1 MELKRLCP
9 YCMQELNGQ
18 ADECPHC
25 GRVFAGRNP
34 AGSLPA
40 GTVLAGRYTVGD
52 IQSVDGEGILYR
64 SVENIG
70 RFRVTIKEYMPLT
83 LASERGRNME
93 LRPKPG
99 SEVLFK
105 TTRMDFS
112 DLYRSLQRITPAT
125 GLEAVLDVF
134 EENNTVYAVMENP
147 GGRPLDKWL
156 EEHGNT
162 VDPEE
167 ARIMLQPVFD
177 GVSAMHQVGLVHRGI
192 CPENIRILDNGRARL
207 TGYATVGLRTA
218 GSGLH
223 EQLFEG
229 YSAPEQY
236 STSEFEGRYT
246 DEYGL
251 AAVFYRMV
259 CGLGPV
265 PAAQR
270 LVADS
275 NPKARAINPA
285 VPEYLSD
292 LLQMGLRLKPSER
305 IQTVPQLFQALSSKE
320 YTQELTR
327 TLRQS
332 EPEPAKQD
340 TDEKKHMLSLRNLL
354 AAILILLAVLILL
367 TLWGVL
373 QQGKNE
379 SPTSQPE
386 SEVPAS
392 SLVAEP
398 VNLIPDFV
406 GLNYDMQIRN
416 DREYVGTYRFYV
428 TQEYSDT
435 VEKGCVIRQTP
446 EAGEVIEKE
455 STISLVISMGPEKV
469 AMPNVIGATRDDA
482 AQKLTQVG
490 LNASFW
496 PIYNDGSYVSGCV
509 AYCSEEAGTMLDIG
523 TRVVIYIAAEVEA
536 TVPVT
541 PEEAPSTSSSE
552 SQQEE
557 ESSSSSSSSQEEAE
571 SDSEQ

>member
-1 MELKRLCP
+1 MEWRRLCP
-9 YCMQELNGQ
+9 YCMQELSGQ

-34 AGSLPA
+34 AGSIPV
-40 GTVLAGRYTVGD
+40 GTVLASRYTVGD

-64 SVENIG
+64 GVENVG
-70 RFRVTIKEYMPLT
+70 RFRVTIKEYLPLT
-83 LASERGRNME
+83 LASERGEDLE

-112 DLYRSLQRITPAT
+112 DLYHSLQRITPAN

-134 EENNTVYAVMENP
+134 ESNNTVYAVMENP
-147 GGRPLDKWL
+147 GGRPLDQWL

-162 VDPEE
+162 VSPED

-192 CPENIRILDNGRARL
+192 CPKNIRVLDNGLARL

-259 CGLGPV
+259 CGLSPV

-275 NPKARAINPA
+275 NPQAKTVNSA
-285 VPEYLSD
+285 VPEYVSD
-292 LLQMGLRLKPSER
+292 VLRMGLRLRPAER
-305 IQTVPQLFQALSSKE
+305 IQTVPQLFQALSSQE

-327 TLRQS
+327 TLRQP
-332 EPEPAKQD
+332 EPEPQKADPEQK
-340 TDEKKHMLSLRNLL
+340 THLLSLRSLL
-354 AAILILLAVLILL
+354 AAILILLGVLILL
-367 TLWGVL
+367 TFWGVL
-373 QQGKNE
+373 QQGKNNE
-379 SPTSQPE
+379 PPASQPE
-386 SEVPAS
+386 PAAS
-392 SLVAEP
+392 SNSMVAEP
-398 VNLIPDFV
+398 VNLAPDFV
-406 GLNYDMQIRN
+406 GLNYDVQVRN
-416 DREYVGTYRFYV
+416 DREYAGSYLFYV
-428 TQEYSDT
+428 TLEYSDT
-435 VEKGCVIRQTP
+435 VEEGRVIRQSP
-446 EAGEVIEKE
+446 EAGEVIEKG
-455 STISLVISMGPEKV
+455 STISLVVSKGPEKV
-469 AMPNVIGATRDDA
+469 EMPNIIGFTRDDA
-482 AQKLTQVG
+482 AQKLAQIG
-490 LNASFW
+490 LNASFY

-509 AYCSEEAGTMLDIG
+509 AYCNENAGTMIDVGSTIIVYL
-523 TRVVIYIAAEVEA
+523 AAEVEA

-541 PEEAPSTSSSE
+541 PDEAPSTSTSGSSD
-552 SQQEE
+552 SSAE
-557 ESSSSSSSSQEEAE
+557 ESSGSLQDWIEY
-571 SDSEQ
+571 DTD